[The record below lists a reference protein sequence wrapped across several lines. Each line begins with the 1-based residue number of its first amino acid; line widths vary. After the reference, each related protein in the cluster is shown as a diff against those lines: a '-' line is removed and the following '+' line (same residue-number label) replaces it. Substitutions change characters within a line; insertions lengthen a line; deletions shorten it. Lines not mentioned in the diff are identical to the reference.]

1 MDIARNK
8 NEYIAKFFQSL
19 ESTYV
24 MACTISETIF
34 KYSQIRL
41 YFTLFIAILGYPLVL
56 VYKNWSTW
64 STEEGKRTRREK

>member
-19 ESTYV
+19 ESTHV

-34 KYSQIRL
+34 KYSQIWL
-41 YFTLFIAILGYPLVL
+41 YFTLFIAILVAPLVL
-56 VYKNWSTW
+56 VNKSWSTW
-64 STEEGKRTRREK
+64 STEEEKRTRRGK